1 MAPLPRRKEAQCW
14 QLFSF
19 FQENLEIQLL
29 CEIFL
34 FFFFYILE
42 TYPLKKKQNK
52 LFYEPSKMISARQ
65 MWPVGSQLEI
75 ANFSPMPSLQTR
87 RLNRHPESK
96 RTLPMVTEQVYG
108 GAKAQTNFSN
118 SHPPTFH
125 NTKSWRLI
133 IDHRKKK
140 TGMLITPMK
149 EHSTA
154 GNEEIA
160 PSGGSRGRRK
170 GRRKASYGRD

>member
-1 MAPLPRRKEAQCW
+1 
-14 QLFSF
+14 
-19 FQENLEIQLL
+19 
-29 CEIFL
+29 
-34 FFFFYILE
+34 
-42 TYPLKKKQNK
+42 
-52 LFYEPSKMISARQ
+52 
-65 MWPVGSQLEI
+65 
-75 ANFSPMPSLQTR
+75 
-87 RLNRHPESK
+87 
-96 RTLPMVTEQVYG
+96 MVTEQVYG

-170 GRRKASYGRD
+170 GRRKASYGRDWTAYCFHMRLAWILYFLHWLVWLSCLDSCLATQVRSHSNMSALSDGFLTFPDRTNLESQGLKEREFAAEFFICGSSV